1 MVNLY
6 DLYGVSYKM
15 LIKDIKEDM
24 NKWEKTVFL
33 DWKFSSIFSYKYP
46 QTDL

>member
-1 MVNLY
+1 MFNFGKHVWSLWE
-6 DLYGVSYKM
+6 SYEK

-33 DWKFSSIFSYKYP
+33 DWKI
-46 QTDL
+46 